1 MSDTEPSEIV
11 IVRRRGGGGEEGHH
25 GGVWKI
31 AFADFMTAMMA
42 FFLVLWIVNSTSKE
56 TRSSVA
62 RYFNPVKLAETS
74 PARKGLQDPKEA
86 DFDATADLTP
96 KKSEKPP
103 EHAEKAEPAAP
114 KAEPAPSKANE
125 HSKPSP
131 SESLAHDKASAGEI
145 ALQSG
150 VARPKSASPTAIS
163 EAAAIEDPMSVLDE
177 IAGHLEGPQIRE
189 VGEGLQVQAQPAP
202 ETRLTFKDPFE
213 PISPT
218 ALPKKDLKPEGLR
231 GSLPQPQ
238 QQAARPPEP
247 ASASEAVPPVPVTPG
262 VSQAVQQQASR
273 LRQALN
279 TDIRQEGL
287 GKEMPQVEITADP
300 EGILISLTDSAA
312 FAMFTSASSV
322 PQGSTVKLL
331 ADIGKRL
338 KDMKGS
344 IVVRGH
350 TDNRPFK
357 AGASDNW
364 RLSSAR
370 AQMAFYM
377 LVRGG
382 LEEKRIERVEGY
394 ADRRPKNGKNP
405 GADENRRIEIL
416 VRPDAKP

>member
-11 IVRRRGGGGEEGHH
+11 IVRRRGNGGEEGHH

-62 RYFNPVKLAETS
+62 KYFNPVKLAETS

-103 EHAEKAEPAAP
+103 EQPAKAEPAAP
-114 KAEPAPSKANE
+114 KAEPAPAKANE
-125 HSKPSP
+125 HNKPSP
-131 SESLAHDKASAGEI
+131 SESLAQDKASAGEI
-145 ALQSG
+145 ARQSG
-150 VARPKSASPTAIS
+150 VARPKSSSPIAIS
-163 EAAAIEDPMSVLDE
+163 ESAAIEDPMSVLDE
-177 IAGHLEGPQIRE
+177 IAGQMEGPQIRE
-189 VGEGLQVQAQPAP
+189 VADGLQIQAQSAP

-218 ALPKKDLKPEGLR
+218 ALPKRDVKPEGLR
-231 GSLPQPQ
+231 GSLPQSRAPHPPEDSAASEVVPPVPMNPNISTAMQ
-238 QQAARPPEP
+238 QQAAR
-247 ASASEAVPPVPVTPG
+247 
-262 VSQAVQQQASR
+262 
-273 LRQALN
+273 LRQAIN
-279 TDIRQEGL
+279 TDIRQEAL

-312 FAMFTSASSV
+312 FAMFSSASSV

-338 KDMKGS
+338 KEMKGS

-382 LEEKRIERVEGY
+382 LDEKRIERVEGY
-394 ADRRPKNGKNP
+394 ADRHPKNSKNP
-405 GADENRRIEIL
+405 AAAENRRIEIL
-416 VRPDAKP
+416 VRPESKP